1 MGILK
6 NIKKALAKKKL
17 EADPEAIYNCPVC
30 GATNIHMVPLARYY
44 FDHWQ
49 KNHTVHNPFFFET
62 MNLAYY
68 ECGHCFAPDRTRLYT
83 LYVRDF
89 LNRQNKKMKFLDIA
103 PDTQLR
109 DIIRKYEKV
118 EYRSMDLVKTDV
130 DDNLDITN
138 MHLYEDEQFDF
149 FICSHVLEH
158 IPDDV
163 KAMSELYRVL
173 KKGGKG
179 IVMVPIALDLE
190 ETMEDPAFT
199 DEGLR
204 WKYFIQSDHV
214 RMYAKADFI
223 SRLQKTGFAVEQL
236 DQAYFTEK
244 VFAQHAIFPTSVL
257 YIVNK

>member
-1 MGILK
+1 MLK
-6 NIKKALAKKKL
+6 KIKKALAGKKR

-30 GATNIHMVPLARYY
+30 GATNIHMAPLAKYY

-68 ECGHCFAPDRTRLYT
+68 ECGHCYAPDRTRLYA
-83 LYVRDF
+83 LYLRDF
-89 LNRQNKKMKFLDIA
+89 LSRQNKKLKLLDIA
-103 PDTQLR
+103 PDTQLG
-109 DIIRKYEKV
+109 DIIKKYEHV
-118 EYRSMDLVKTDV
+118 AYRSMDLVKTGV

-138 MHLYEDEQFDF
+138 MHLYEDGQFDF
-149 FICSHVLEH
+149 LICSHVLEH
-158 IPDDV
+158 IPDDI

-179 IVMVPIALDLE
+179 IVMVPICLQLE
-190 ETMEDPAFT
+190 ATMEDPGCT

-223 SRLQKTGFAVEQL
+223 NRLQKAGFMVEQL
-236 DQAYFTEK
+236 GIHHFTRE
-244 VFAQHAIFPTSVL
+244 VFETNAIFPTSVL
-257 YIVNK
+257 YIVNKE